1 MATGLPKGAAKKQ
14 SKRAAKVKKMTR
26 KQATRVRKGAKGK

>member
-1 MATGLPKGAAKKQ
+1 MAIPKGAAKKQ
-14 SKRAAKVKKMTR
+14 AKRAGKIKKMTR